1 MASFDLDAA
10 GAETEPVE
18 PFEFTFG
25 GESYTL
31 AAEPDIRVF
40 ALLDGEHLERAL
52 ALLLGDEQ
60 WERMLAS
67 SSTFKGRQM
76 SALFEAYGK
85 HAGFDPGK
93 SEAN

>member
-1 MASFDLDAA
+1 MAFDLDAA

-25 GESYTL
+25 GEGYVL
-31 AAEPDIRVF
+31 PAEPDIRVF

-67 SSTFKGRQM
+67 TSTFRGRQM

-85 HAGFDPGK
+85 HAGFDAGK